1 MKKNQNNGLT
11 FDELMVYAREHY
23 NEGGDGVYECWD
35 KYTYDEYVRQ
45 FGPITKKVALDMF
58 EDMFEIDNEYRK
70 AAEYFGRY

>member
-1 MKKNQNNGLT
+1 MKNNQKKGLT

-45 FGPITKKVALDMF
+45 FGQITKKVALDMF
-58 EDMFEIDNEYRK
+58 EIDNEYHK